1 LIKTCKSILEIFYQ
15 VNPKITRNWSLTQVF
30 SQSEVD
36 SKIRNDLEVGL
47 YEEGSKDFYAA
58 WDDEVDKA
66 KNKSLKKYL
75 EQEIQ
80 NLPFNAVTRL
90 HPFSNFY

>member
-1 LIKTCKSILEIFYQ
+1 MLVAQNRNKYPVYQLIKQFDQNL
-15 VNPKITRNWSLTQVF
+15 
-30 SQSEVD
+30 QSEVD

-47 YEEGSKDFYAA
+47 YEEGSEDFYAA

>member
-1 LIKTCKSILEIFYQ
+1 MIKTCEYTLEIFY
-15 VNPKITRNWSLTQVF
+15 WSLTLVF
-30 SQSEVD
+30 RQSEVD
-36 SKIRNDLEVGL
+36 SKIRNDLEAGL
-47 YEEGSKDFYAA
+47 YEEGSDDFYAA

-75 EQEIQ
+75 EQAIQ
-80 NLPFNAVTRL
+80 NLPSNAVTRL